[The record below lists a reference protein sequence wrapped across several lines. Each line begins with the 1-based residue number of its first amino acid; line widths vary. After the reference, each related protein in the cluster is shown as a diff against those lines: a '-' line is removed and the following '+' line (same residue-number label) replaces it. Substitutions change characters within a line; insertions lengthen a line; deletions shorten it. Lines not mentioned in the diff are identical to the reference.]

1 LRALPFSFL
10 KKGVAVTDEDSR
22 VEYINQTLAAEHR
35 DAA

>member
-1 LRALPFSFL
+1 LRAFLLSLL

-22 VEYINQTLAAEHR
+22 AEYINRTLAAEHR